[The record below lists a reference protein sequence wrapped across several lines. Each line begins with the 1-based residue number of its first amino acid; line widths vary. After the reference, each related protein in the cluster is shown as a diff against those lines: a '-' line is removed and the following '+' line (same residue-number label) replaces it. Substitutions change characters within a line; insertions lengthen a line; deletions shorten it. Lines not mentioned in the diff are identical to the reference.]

1 MPNTIKFGSYTGESL
16 KVGDALIGV
25 RDVSKGPTSTTGFY
39 NGINPP
45 SDGYTIYQNKTSQGP
60 SIICPSNNADLIL
73 VTNGIAGTAFTT
85 PNQCFAY
92 FAGQSDKF
100 VMFNP
105 IRTLITNGLVLCLNA
120 NIIPSYPKSGTTW
133 YDLSGEVNDGT
144 LINGPTFNGN
154 GWIEFDGIDDY
165 GTTNDVTSDLVS
177 SDFTFLALI
186 RGGTQDHKSIFSIN
200 TSGGGN
206 RVLWMVRSAGM
217 GIYDNSQWYIGSID
231 VDNNK
236 WHQVVATYDYST
248 KNLKTY
254 TDGVNDL
261 NVTTNIQINIQSSD
275 KASIAMEFDGSSPS
289 DLFNGDISQVVV
301 YDRVLSSEEVLQNY
315 YQGLIYEDDLAFAI
329 DAGNLVSYTP
339 GATTVYSLLD
349 SGNLQGTLG
358 DVDFNPNF
366 SGIWEFG
373 NASSNIEINAY
384 TFGSG
389 NWAVNMWV
397 KFNDVSSNILLLN
410 WDVPQQATN
419 YFEMQDGKIAYS
431 NLGDQF
437 YTNSGTTAL
446 PEGEWCML
454 TWVNFGN
461 IADPKTN
468 TMLMYVNGEVDSS
481 VFNSYTSGTAG
492 TNGNG
497 TCNVICK
504 NSQNPDTSIA
514 SVQFYDDSLTAAEI
528 QQNYNANVNLYN

>member
-1 MPNTIKFGSYTGESL
+1 MPNTIKFGSSAIPSL
-16 KVGDALIGV
+16 KIGWNIGV

-45 SDGYTIYQNKTSQGP
+45 SGGYTIYQKKASQGP
-60 SIICPSNNADLIL
+60 SIICPSNDADLIL
-73 VTNGIAGTAFTT
+73 VTNGIAGASYTT
-85 PNQCFAY
+85 INECFAY
-92 FAGQSDKF
+92 FAGQSSKF

-105 IRTLITNGLVLCLNA
+105 IRTLITNGLVLYLNA
-120 NIIPSYPKSGTTW
+120 RIIPSYQRSGPTW
-133 YDLSGEVNDGT
+133 RDMSGNTNNGT
-144 LINGPTFNGN
+144 LINFPTFNDN
-154 GWIEFDGIDDY
+154 GWIEFDGINDY

-261 NVTTNIQINIQSSD
+261 DVTTNIQINIQSSD
-275 KASIAMEFDGSSPS
+275 KASIAMEFDSSSPS

-301 YDRVLSSEEVLQNY
+301 YDRVLSSKEVLQNY
-315 YQGLIYEDDLAFAI
+315 YQGLIYIDDLAFAI

-349 SGNLQGTLG
+349 SGNLQGTLS

-366 SGIWEFG
+366 SGVWEFD
-373 NASSNIEINAY
+373 AFSNIEINAY

-397 KFNDVSSNILLLN
+397 KFNDVSSDIRLLN

-419 YFEMQDGKIAYS
+419 YFWMKNGKIAYS
-431 NLGDQF
+431 NYTDQL
-437 YTNSGTTAL
+437 YTNIGNTAL

-454 TWVNFGN
+454 TWVNFGIITN
-461 IADPKTN
+461 PKAN
-468 TMLMYVNGEVDSS
+468 TMLMYVNGGVDSS
-481 VFNSYTSGTAG
+481 VFNSYTVGTAG

-504 NSQNPDTSIA
+504 NSSNPNTSIA
-514 SVQFYDDSLTAAEI
+514 SVQFYEDALTAAEI
-528 QQNYNANVNLYN
+528 QQNYKANINLYN

>member
-1 MPNTIKFGSYTGESL
+1 
-16 KVGDALIGV
+16 
-25 RDVSKGPTSTTGFY
+25 
-39 NGINPP
+39 
-45 SDGYTIYQNKTSQGP
+45 
-60 SIICPSNNADLIL
+60 
-73 VTNGIAGTAFTT
+73 
-85 PNQCFAY
+85 
-92 FAGQSDKF
+92 
-100 VMFNP
+100 
-105 IRTLITNGLVLCLNA
+105 
-120 NIIPSYPKSGTTW
+120 
-133 YDLSGEVNDGT
+133 
-144 LINGPTFNGN
+144 
-154 GWIEFDGIDDY
+154 
-165 GTTNDVTSDLVS
+165 
-177 SDFTFLALI
+177 
-186 RGGTQDHKSIFSIN
+186 
-200 TSGGGN
+200 
-206 RVLWMVRSAGM
+206 M

-236 WHQVVATYDYST
+236 WHQVVVTYDYST

-261 NVTTNIQINIQSSD
+261 NITTNIQINIQSSD

-315 YQGLIYEDDLAFAI
+315 YQGLIYEGDLAFAI

-349 SGNLQGTLG
+349 SGNLQGTLN

-366 SGIWEFG
+366 SGVWGFDT
-373 NASSNIEINAY
+373 SSSLIEIAAY

-397 KFNDVSSNILLLN
+397 KILDIGFDLNLLN

-419 YFEMQDGKIAYS
+419 YFKVEDGLITYYNYA
-431 NLGDQF
+431 DQF
-437 YTNSGTTAL
+437 YINQGNTAL

-461 IADPKTN
+461 IADPKAN
-468 TMLMYVNGEVDSS
+468 TMLMYVNGGVDSS
-481 VFNSYTSGTAG
+481 VFNSYTAGTAG
-492 TNGNG
+492 SAGNG

-504 NSQNPDTSIA
+504 NSSNPNTSIA
-514 SVQFYDDSLTAAEI
+514 SVQFYDKSLTAAEI
-528 QQNYNANVNLYN
+528 QQNYKANVNLYN